1 MNAKKDKWRE
11 KEKSKEKKKVLG
23 FLEVS
28 LSKERLLLIKK
39 TNTKKWKHRL
49 SEKKSEENITNKKKR
64 ENREKITARKL
75 INEKKNKEVEKKIKI
90 KERK

>member
-39 TNTKKWKHRL
+39 TNTKNG
-49 SEKKSEENITNKKKR
+49 NIDWVKKK
-64 ENREKITARKL
+64 
-75 INEKKNKEVEKKIKI
+75 VKKI
-90 KERK
+90 